1 MAFTFPPAN
10 HEAAIGFCHAHF
22 AEICARK
29 AELKTVGEM
38 RFAAKNGAVAVQGY
52 CLLADD
58 TIAIVR
64 IGARG
69 GKRVLWKF
77 DARK

>member
-1 MAFTFPPAN
+1 MANFNFPSAD
-10 HEAAIGFCHAHF
+10 HEASIGFCPDHF
-22 AEICARK
+22 AEVCARK
-29 AELKTVGEM
+29 SELKTLPEM
-38 RFAAKNGAVAVQGY
+38 RFEARNGAVAVQGY

-64 IGARG
+64 VGVRG

-77 DARK
+77 DA